1 MTSKWGWTK
10 TSTFGDLPTPIA
22 GNIIFLANLC
32 KICPHFFPVKC
43 PGLDFQRMEQKIH
56 CIKEFLGVIP
66 GFVKNTGFNENPT
79 KIRMFLMLKRR
90 IYENSTSLQCEEAE
104 PINSSSLHPMLISV
118 ELWLVFWNLQTDRY
132 PWTLSIFFLQK
143 ARSLCETSM
152 SPTSAVHQ
160 TSSEKNWGGKVWT

>member
-1 MTSKWGWTK
+1 MSK
-10 TSTFGDLPTPIA
+10 
-22 GNIIFLANLC
+22 
-32 KICPHFFPVKC
+32 
-43 PGLDFQRMEQKIH
+43 GLDFQRMEKKIH

-66 GFVKNTGFNENPT
+66 GFVKNTGFNEDPP
-79 KIRMFLMLKRR
+79 KIRMFLMLKCR

-118 ELWLVFWNLQTDRY
+118 GLWLVFLNLQTDRY
-132 PWTLSIFFLQK
+132 PWTLFVFFLRK

-160 TSSEKNWGGKVWT
+160 TSSDKKLGWQSLNLRTSSWRRISDATVAGEQALGVWQTTQEG